1 MGLCRKERGLA
12 AARTGKL
19 NTVPLFP
26 MAGLPAAEEHVE
38 EASTWDSNCRSCP
51 MKLKLGEM
59 MLRRCLTN
67 SKASSS
73 LTRLVR
79 IRYARQM
86 VAEREI
92 PAWQ

>member
-1 MGLCRKERGLA
+1 MMGLFRKERGLPA
-12 AARTGKL
+12 VWMGKL
-19 NTVPLFP
+19 NTVLLLL
-26 MAGLPAAEEHVE
+26 MAGLPASEEHVE
-38 EASTWDSNCRSCP
+38 EASTWDSNCKSCP

-79 IRYARQM
+79 IR
-86 VAEREI
+86 
-92 PAWQ
+92 

>member
-12 AARTGKL
+12 AVWTGMETGKL
-19 NTVPLFP
+19 NTVVPLP
-26 MAGLPAAEEHVE
+26 IAGLPASEEHVD
-38 EASTWDSNCRSCP
+38 EASTWDSNCKSCP

-73 LTRLVR
+73 LTRFVR
-79 IRYARQM
+79 IK
-86 VAEREI
+86 
-92 PAWQ
+92 

>member
-1 MGLCRKERGLA
+1 MSQQEGEVVMGLCRKERGLA
-12 AARTGKL
+12 AVWTGKL
-19 NTVPLFP
+19 NTVLFLP
-26 MAGLPAAEEHVE
+26 MAGLPASEEHVE
-38 EASTWDSNCRSCP
+38 EARTCDSNCKSWP

-79 IRYARQM
+79 IR
-86 VAEREI
+86 
-92 PAWQ
+92 